1 MNKAILLI
9 EYYVELGFAI
19 PKYNETTPKTNA
31 KAEDVQPICKLP
43 DVHV

>member
-1 MNKAILLI
+1 MNKAIIYI

-19 PKYNETTPKTNA
+19 TKYNETTPKNNA